1 MLQSKRYE
9 IFQVGEQRFE
19 GAANA
24 KPALPGDIVE
34 VEGGRVATI
43 VKRGNH
49 KGLVGVLE
57 VASKARY
64 GFTKRGAPI
73 YLFTPWN
80 EAYPQLYVGSTVAD
94 TSKNLLVVV
103 DVLDWDST
111 SNLPRGDCRE
121 VLGPCGDLPTEE
133 AGLAR
138 HACPAPWKLKEV
150 GCLAE
155 RAIPPLP
162 PSRNMGTTFHVDP
175 PGCRDIDD
183 AITIWPITEEEWEV
197 RIHIADVATLLA
209 TNPWLHKAASLGQTL
224 YRDGAVVAG
233 MLPAVAEEA
242 CSLLPHERRRTLT
255 LAFHIFDCG
264 IVFDVQWLYEEIVVT
279 ESYTYESVLDSAHAP
294 ALKMVA
300 TALKGSATHDPHE
313 WIEQLMLFY
322 NREAAAVL
330 QKAKKG
336 ILRKHSEP
344 DWNLLSRLE
353 GYQQVG
359 VPEYLA
365 YRAGEYCAATDANP
379 QHWGLDAELYTHA
392 SSPIRRWA
400 DCVNQTVL
408 LNHLFSAGLPDL
420 PGAEPAALNAVAKR
434 GRGYER
440 DLFFVRTLLGGAAP
454 TPLGIVVEVNPTTK
468 LVKVWVDAWKR
479 LVHAKKPLDGWAEE
493 PIPGEVRRLSVYY
506 DPSARNWK
514 RRMVLQLHLSS
525 A

>member
-1 MLQSKRYE
+1 MLQSTRYE
-9 IFQVGEQRFE
+9 TFQVGREHFG

-34 VEGGRVATI
+34 LEGGRVAAI
-43 VKRGNH
+43 VKRKSH

-80 EAYPQLYVGSTVAD
+80 EAYPQMYVGSTVAD
-94 TSKNLLVVV
+94 TTKNLVVIV
-103 DVLDWDST
+103 DFLDWDADA
-111 SNLPRGDCRE
+111 NLPRGDCRE
-121 VLGPCGDLPTEE
+121 ILGPCGDLPTEE
-133 AGLAR
+133 AALAR

-150 GCLAE
+150 GCLVE
-155 RAIPPLP
+155 RATPPLP
-162 PSRNMGTTFHVDP
+162 PNRILGTTFHVDP

-183 AITIWPITEEEWEV
+183 AITMWPITEEEWEV
-197 RIHIADVATLLA
+197 HIHIADVATLLA

-224 YRDGAVVAG
+224 YKDGAVVAG

-242 CSLLPHERRRTLT
+242 CSLLPFERRRTLT
-255 LAFHIFDCG
+255 LAFRIFEWGQISDTR
-264 IVFDVQWLYEEIVVT
+264 WLYEEIEVT
-279 ESYTYESVLDSAHAP
+279 ESYTYETVLGSAHAP
-294 ALKMVA
+294 TLKMVA
-300 TALKGSATHDPHE
+300 TVLKGSATHDPHE

-322 NREAAAVL
+322 NREAAATL
-330 QKAKKG
+330 QKVGKG

-344 DWNLLSRLE
+344 DWDLLSRLE
-353 GYQQVG
+353 GYQQAG

-365 YRAGEYCAATDANP
+365 YRAGEYCSATDP
-379 QHWGLDAELYTHA
+379 EPKHWGLNTPLYTHA

-400 DCVNQTVL
+400 DCVAQTVL

-420 PGAEPAALNAVAKR
+420 PGAEPAALNALAKR

-440 DLFFVRTLLGGAAP
+440 DLFFVRTLLGGEVP
-454 TPLGIVVEVNPTTK
+454 KPLGVVVEVDQATK
-468 LVKVWVDAWKR
+468 RVKVWVDAWKR
-479 LVHAKKPLDGWAEE
+479 LVYAKKPLDGWVEE
-493 PIPGEVRRLSVYY
+493 PVPGEVRRLSVYY